1 MSRKYSESVRVIREN
16 NMKIIISPAK
26 KMRNDIDCPEPQGLP
41 VFIERTEELLARLRS
56 MSQEELKKLWACNDS
71 ICNLNCERLSEMDL
85 KRNLSAALVSYDG
98 IQYQYMAPQ
107 VFEEPY
113 YMYVQE
119 HLRILS
125 GFYGILK
132 PLDGVT
138 PYRLEMQA
146 RLATERGKNLYAFW
160 GDSLYNELTRGKEG
174 TVILNLA
181 SDEYSKC
188 IERYLK
194 TRDRYITCIFGQ
206 FEKGKITE
214 KGVYVK
220 MARGEMVRYL
230 AERRAEEPEEAKNFD
245 RLGYSYREELSD
257 DLNYVFLK

>member
-1 MSRKYSESVRVIREN
+1 MSSF
-16 NMKIIISPAK
+16 KIIISPAK
-26 KMRNDIDCPEPQGLP
+26 KMKSEVDFPAPTALP
-41 VFIERTEELLARLRS
+41 VFLSRTELLLNGLRS
-56 MSQEELKKLWACNDS
+56 MSRTELKALWQCNDS
-71 ICNLNCERLSEMDL
+71 ITDQNMERLSHMNL
-85 KRNLSAALVSYDG
+85 CQNLSAALVSYDG

-113 YMYVQE
+113 YAYVQE

-146 RLATERGKNLYAFW
+146 RLETEEGKNLYEFW
-160 GDSLYNELTRGKEG
+160 GDSLYRELTGDEEG
-174 TVILNLA
+174 AVILNLA
-181 SDEYSKC
+181 SAEYSKC

-194 TRDRYITCIFGQ
+194 PEDTFITCIFGQ
-206 FEKGKITE
+206 WENGKVRE

-220 MARGEMVRYL
+220 MARGEMVRFL
-230 AERRAEEPEEAKNFD
+230 AEQQAAGPRTAKEFD
-245 RLGYSYREELSD
+245 RLGFRYREELSD
-257 DLNYVFLK
+257 ERRYVFLMNT